1 MKLEV
6 AFFLKKSKKKR
17 KPNEKQTSKQT
28 NKQTNK
34 QRISELC
41 TNNWIDTNKYTQK

>member
-6 AFFLKKSKKKR
+6 AFFLKKSKKEK
-17 KPNEKQTSKQT
+17 KPTKNKQA